1 MTNHY
6 DPGQLWILIFSI
18 LDNLEELE
26 KTKVLTDI
34 IWEINSD
41 RSKLKTNWRRT
52 EVLLRS
58 YEKYRDSSLEIALS
72 NLKELVN
79 TLSYPNQAS

>member
-26 KTKVLTDI
+26 KTKVLTAI

-58 YEKYRDSSLEIALS
+58 YEKSRDSSLEIALS